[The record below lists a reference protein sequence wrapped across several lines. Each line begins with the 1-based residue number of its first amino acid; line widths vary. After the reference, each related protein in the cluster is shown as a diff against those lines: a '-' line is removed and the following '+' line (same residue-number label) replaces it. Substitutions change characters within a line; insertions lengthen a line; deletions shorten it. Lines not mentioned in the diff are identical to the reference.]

1 MRRTLSGP
9 LLLLSLAVQQ
19 ACLRDEVTAPRPAAL
34 NAQAMGVSTSRIAF
48 TSSRSGARGDI
59 YVMNPDG
66 SGAVRLTD
74 SPFLDGQASWS
85 PDGRRIAFMSER
97 DAIGVE
103 EPQNIY
109 GMNADGS
116 AQTRLTFCSN
126 DFCSLSN
133 PSWSPDGRQ
142 IAFEQ
147 FPGFIWV
154 MNADGS
160 AATRLTDGS
169 TLERDPSWSPDGRE
183 IAFTGVDGD
192 REIYVMNAD
201 GSAPRKLTNN
211 SFRDAAPSWS
221 PDGSKIAFESDR
233 DGNTEIYVM
242 NADGSS
248 QTRLTNNPASDTWPT
263 WSPDGRQIAFASD
276 RDGSSPFENFEIYVM
291 NADGSAQTRLTNNP
305 GFDGEPAWSPAE
317 VSNRSRAP
325 AHLAFTNQPP
335 ATVSGNAAISPAVQV
350 TVTDARGEPVPGGAV
365 RLAIGISPSADATLS
380 GTTVARIVNGV
391 ATFTDVRIDRVGQGY
406 TLLAEAGPVSGTSAA
421 FAVVDPGTPLA
432 SPSR

>member
-1 MRRTLSGP
+1 M
-9 LLLLSLAVQQ
+9 
-19 ACLRDEVTAPRPAAL
+19 TAPRPAAL
-34 NAQAMGVSTSRIAF
+34 SAQAMGVSTSRIAF

-169 TLERDPSWSPDGRE
+169 TLERDPSWSPDGRQ

-335 ATVSGNAAISPAVQV
+335 ATVSVNAAISPAVQV
-350 TVTDARGEPVPGGAV
+350 TVTDARGDPVPGGAV

-421 FAVVDPGTPLA
+421 FAVVDPGTQLA

>member
-34 NAQAMGVSTSRIAF
+34 SAQAMGVSTSRIAF

-169 TLERDPSWSPDGRE
+169 TLERDPSWSPDGRQ

-335 ATVSGNAAISPAVQV
+335 ATVSVNAAISPAVQV
-350 TVTDARGEPVPGGAV
+350 TVTDARGDPVPGGAV

-421 FAVVDPGTPLA
+421 FAVLDPGTQLA

>member
-34 NAQAMGVSTSRIAF
+34 SAQAMGVSTSRIAF

-169 TLERDPSWSPDGRE
+169 TLERDPSWSPDGRQ

-211 SFRDAAPSWS
+211 PFRDAA
-221 PDGSKIAFESDR
+221 
-233 DGNTEIYVM
+233 
-242 NADGSS
+242 
-248 QTRLTNNPASDTWPT
+248 
-263 WSPDGRQIAFASD
+263 
-276 RDGSSPFENFEIYVM
+276 
-291 NADGSAQTRLTNNP
+291 
-305 GFDGEPAWSPAE
+305 PAWSPAE

-335 ATVSGNAAISPAVQV
+335 ATVSVNAAISPAVQV
-350 TVTDARGEPVPGGAV
+350 TVTDARGDAVPGGAV

-391 ATFTDVRIDRVGQGY
+391 ATFTDVRIDRAGQGY

-421 FAVVDPGTPLA
+421 FAVVDPGTQLA

>member
-34 NAQAMGVSTSRIAF
+34 SAQAMGVSTSRIAF

-169 TLERDPSWSPDGRE
+169 TLERDPSWSPDGRQ

-335 ATVSGNAAISPAVQV
+335 ATVSVNAAISPAVQV
-350 TVTDARGEPVPGGAV
+350 TVTDARGDPVPGGAV

-421 FAVVDPGTPLA
+421 FAVVDPGTQLA